1 MTKEEGPS
9 FRNALK
15 WTLYRDQRIIS
26 YIVGLLIIPINII
39 HGNWHH
45 LFDEELELDSVKFE
59 EIVDPTSAWRQ
70 EHSQASIINNL
81 LKLTTYD
88 EYQYFL
94 MSIFLFFVI
103 FRMLNMLSYFSSMVE
118 MNLNLL
124 YKIFNFLTTYILT
137 LAFVFLAWSMC
148 QHILFG
154 ANLKAYSDTFQSFIS
169 TMMLALRHFK
179 FVDQMYDTEPNV
191 TLILFVFF
199 IIAVSYFLA
208 DIFIS
213 LVILIYNEVIK
224 MNL

>member
-1 MTKEEGPS
+1 
-9 FRNALK
+9 
-15 WTLYRDQRIIS
+15 
-26 YIVGLLIIPINII
+26 
-39 HGNWHH
+39 
-45 LFDEELELDSVKFE
+45 
-59 EIVDPTSAWRQ
+59 
-70 EHSQASIINNL
+70 
-81 LKLTTYD
+81 
-88 EYQYFL
+88 
-94 MSIFLFFVI
+94 
-103 FRMLNMLSYFSSMVE
+103 MLSYFSSMVE